1 MLELKNRDD
10 FVKAVEQK
18 VVESLGKVEY
28 GEIHIIVTMHNGLP
42 VKLGTTV
49 KENISSSAW
58 DKVVIH
64 K

>member
-1 MLELKNRDD
+1 MLEVKNRNE
-10 FVKAVEQK
+10 FIKAVENK

-28 GEIHIIVTMHNGLP
+28 GEIHITVTMHNGLP

-49 KENISSSAW
+49 KENISRCAW
-58 DKVVIH
+58 DKVVIQ